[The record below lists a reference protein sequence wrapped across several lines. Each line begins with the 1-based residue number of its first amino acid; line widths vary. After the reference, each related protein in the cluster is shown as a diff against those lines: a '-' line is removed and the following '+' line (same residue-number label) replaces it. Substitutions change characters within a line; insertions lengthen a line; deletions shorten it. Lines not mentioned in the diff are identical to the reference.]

1 MTTFFQTQTL
11 TNSNI
16 SSSRPT
22 CCVPGCNKPAAHMLG
37 KTHADYPKY
46 RRSAWIAELHP
57 ETTESWCCSTCHA
70 KNTARVHGVK
80 SARHLTAK
88 RQGMSVTKY
97 AHRTHPYLWARKSY
111 CENIDGRL
119 GFVCTYT
126 GPTKEQVV
134 NMGLDEDFQGWL
146 QVDHIDGNSE
156 NNPEDE
162 SNFQTLCACC
172 HSIKTIQNRDYA
184 TIGRKRIK
192 ELKNSGVFY
201 K

>member
-1 MTTFFQTQTL
+1 MATFFQTQTL

-16 SSSRPT
+16 SSNRPT
-22 CCVPGCNKPAAHMLG
+22 CCVPGCNLEAAHMLG
-37 KTHADYPKY
+37 KNHPDYPRY
-46 RRSAWIAELHP
+46 RRSAWIKELHP
-57 ETTESWCCSTCHA
+57 EANDIWCCGTCHS

-88 RQGMSVTKY
+88 RNGMSVTQY
-97 AHRTHPYLWARKSY
+97 AHRNHPYLWARKNY
-111 CENIDGRL
+111 CENKDGRL
-119 GFVCTYT
+119 GFICTYT
-126 GPTKEQVV
+126 GPTVEQVV

-156 NNPEDE
+156 NNPRDE

-184 TIGRKRIK
+184 TIGRKKIK
-192 ELKNSGVFY
+192 ELKSSGAFY